1 MTVFKRQT
9 AFGGKTNWLT
19 QMHTCDI
26 VNARVDVW
34 YDTNE
39 SDMTKKKNEWMPWR
53 KISYISTRHGR
64 FGWLLFEHY
73 VNEKH
78 LTHTYANRIWA
89 TVYGQKFIRSIV
101 KQLHS
106 IWHRIALLPYS
117 FLSFI
122 FFIFLLVLVFSAC
135 RHPYSIEQA
144 VYNEQ
149 KQ

>member
-1 MTVFKRQT
+1 MTYTNAYMRYSKCK
-9 AFGGKTNWLT
+9 GGCVIR
-19 QMHTCDI
+19 H
-26 VNARVDVW
+26 
-34 YDTNE
+34 
-39 SDMTKKKNEWMPWR
+39 EWMPWR

-122 FFIFLLVLVFSAC
+122 FFFFYLCWYLARAIILTASNKLCTMSKSNKIRWFAAS
-135 RHPYSIEQA
+135 
-144 VYNEQ
+144 
-149 KQ
+149 